1 MTLANYKSV
10 FVTLLVN
17 MSKTPCR
24 FKQRLECKTD
34 LCQIWRFHC
43 LAFNYQ
49 KGRLKKK
56 KANIAGKQMRSVT
69 AGTAMVSSCRTHP
82 LTELKVLPST
92 LWFLP
97 EQMTHKTRNRLL
109 WSSHMFGML
118 VSGQSC
124 LRLLYSGVLRVLST
138 WFIVNGSERDKA
150 ELLRGRPKRD
160 KE

>member
-1 MTLANYKSV
+1 MTLANYKPV

-34 LCQIWRFHC
+34 LCQTWRFHC

-56 KANIAGKQMRSVT
+56 RANIAGKQTRRV
-69 AGTAMVSSCRTHP
+69 APGTAMVPSCRTHP
-82 LTELKVLPST
+82 SLNSKCCLGSLVPPWADDT
-92 LWFLP
+92 
-97 EQMTHKTRNRLL
+97 KTRNGLL

-118 VSGQSC
+118 LSGQSC

-138 WFIVNGSERDKA
+138 WFIVKGSERDKA